1 MSDGLAL
8 GALQAAADRGVPVPG
23 GLSVVGFD
31 DVPAAAAA
39 QPALTTIRQDGRE
52 KGRRAAGLL
61 LGLAPAG
68 GDLLLPTHL
77 VARASTGP
85 A

>member
-1 MSDGLAL
+1 
-8 GALQAAADRGVPVPG
+8 
-23 GLSVVGFD
+23 
-31 DVPAAAAA
+31 VPAAAAA

-52 KGRRAAGLL
+52 KGRRAAELL
-61 LGLAPAG
+61 LGLQPAG
-68 GDLLLPTHL
+68 RDLLLPTRL

>member
-1 MSDGLAL
+1 M
-8 GALQAAADRGVPVPG
+8 
-23 GLSVVGFD
+23 
-31 DVPAAAAA
+31 PAAAAA

-52 KGRRAAGLL
+52 KGRRAAELL